1 MKPQFEAASNFY
13 KSHIFKKRFQTIPF
27 FFFLRKKELVWI
39 TVSKYAK
46 NLYFVWLKGNF
57 QNSEPKLQNLARKL
71 LELKKGAMNGMLQ
84 LARLNEPHSL
94 GCFYL
99 IYLPQCYP
107 EKELTLKPVLETLS
121 FSVNTNLAFLKSWE
135 ALWLRKK
142 AYNALNFGYS
152 VWSHESNVG

>member
-1 MKPQFEAASNFY
+1 M
-13 KSHIFKKRFQTIPF
+13 
-27 FFFLRKKELVWI
+27 
-39 TVSKYAK
+39 SKYAK

-99 IYLPQCYP
+99 IVSSFIYHNATQKRSWPWNLC
-107 EKELTLKPVLETLS
+107 LKHYHSTHL
-121 FSVNTNLAFLKSWE
+121 NTNLASLKSWE
-135 ALWLRKK
+135 ALGLRNKHIMPSILGIQCDPMNK
-142 AYNALNFGYS
+142 MLDNKDTTMIS
-152 VWSHESNVG
+152 TCIQISS